1 MNNLDRKPAGGSPS
15 KAFRLDKS
23 NAKLWGVC
31 SGIANYFN
39 VDTTLVRIGFVIGA
53 LVGVGSLFLVYAAIA
68 LIAD

>member
-1 MNNLDRKPAGGSPS
+1 MNNLDRKPAGGPPS